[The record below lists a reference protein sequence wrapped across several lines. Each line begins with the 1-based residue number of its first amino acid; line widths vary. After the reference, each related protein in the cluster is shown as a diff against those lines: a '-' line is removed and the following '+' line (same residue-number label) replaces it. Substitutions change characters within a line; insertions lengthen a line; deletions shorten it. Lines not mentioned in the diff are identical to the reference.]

1 MMQRIPEPELMES
14 APQVSAYASADFSET
29 DALVLTRLAALVRQF
44 GLEPSEDDVLVD
56 LGCGPGNISERLHR
70 RWPMCQVIGLDG
82 AEAMLWAARSRQ
94 ADLAGTDAH
103 LLYRRAGLAELAMH
117 GWHAV
122 ADVGGTEAA
131 LVISNSLLHHL
142 HNPHQLWQA
151 MLKLSRPG
159 AVVMHRDLR
168 RPASAQEA
176 LALRER
182 YLPEAP
188 DVLRRDY
195 LASLHAAFTVEEV
208 RAQLDQL
215 GLSALRVEAV
225 ADRYLEV
232 TGRLD

>member
-1 MMQRIPEPELMES
+1 MR
-14 APQVSAYASADFSET
+14 
-29 DALVLTRLAALVRQF
+29 
-44 GLEPSEDDVLVD
+44 
-56 LGCGPGNISERLHR
+56 
-70 RWPMCQVIGLDG
+70 
-82 AEAMLWAARSRQ
+82 
-94 ADLAGTDAH
+94 
-103 LLYRRAGLAELAMH
+103 
-117 GWHAV
+117 
-122 ADVGGTEAA
+122 
-131 LVISNSLLHHL
+131 
-142 HNPHQLWQA
+142 
-151 MLKLSRPG
+151 KLSRPG
-159 AVVMHRDLR
+159 AVVLHRDLR